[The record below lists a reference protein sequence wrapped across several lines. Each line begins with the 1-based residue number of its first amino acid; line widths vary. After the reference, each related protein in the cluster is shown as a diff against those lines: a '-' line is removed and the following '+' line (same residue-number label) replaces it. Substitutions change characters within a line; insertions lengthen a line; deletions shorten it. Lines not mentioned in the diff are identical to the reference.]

1 MVPSYVLTQDDP
13 LGKIMDLF
21 ASKLGVPVDRIKF
34 SFDGD
39 PVNAKQTADD
49 LGLDDEDAIDAR
61 VT

>member
-1 MVPSYVLTQDDP
+1 
-13 LGKIMDLF
+13 MDLF
-21 ASKLGVPVDRIKF
+21 ASKLGVPVDQIKF

>member
-1 MVPSYVLTQDDP
+1 MA
-13 LGKIMDLF
+13 LF

-39 PVNAKQTADD
+39 PVKADQTAED

-61 VT
+61 TT